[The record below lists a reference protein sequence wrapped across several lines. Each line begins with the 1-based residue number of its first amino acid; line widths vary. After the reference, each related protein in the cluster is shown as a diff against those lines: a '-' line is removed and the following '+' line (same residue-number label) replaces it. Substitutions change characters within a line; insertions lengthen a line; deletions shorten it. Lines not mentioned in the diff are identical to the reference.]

1 MCHCNCRLQLLFAH
15 SYLDQ
20 IVCSGFVEVPVSQSL
35 SIYIM
40 AFSTLRRMAFRQD
53 DGSDTE
59 SWHMASDDD
68 DRRDGLGRP
77 FTSSGPSASARGLG
91 VGRSSDA
98 PIVPVAV
105 APAVVPATVVPHA
118 APIRPRPLPAPP
130 AAKAKA
136 KAKAKALPI
145 RPRVVRGRVPSW
157 VEKHPSHYRESPR
170 HCVWELK
177 SIPPPPFS
185 PTFETDLFE
194 CYVNYS
200 ATMKTLN
207 DCSKTAAKKEFLGVR
222 TLMREKGWKIHKIIG
237 SPWIAWMSVEGAKSC
252 QRASKKRLE
261 GIIRSRL
268 RQREREADE
277 ASAPVP

>member
-1 MCHCNCRLQLLFAH
+1 MSLQLPFATTVCTFLFG
-15 SYLDQ
+15 SKRLFRICRGTGISESFDLM
-20 IVCSGFVEVPVSQSL
+20 V
-35 SIYIM
+35 
-40 AFSTLRRMAFRQD
+40 FSTLRRMAFRQD

-68 DRRDGLGRP
+68 DRRDGLGTP

-91 VGRSSDA
+91 VGRASDA
-98 PIVPVAV
+98 PTVPVVV

-118 APIRPRPLPAPP
+118 APIRPRPPPAPP

-177 SIPPPPFS
+177 SVPPPVFS
-185 PTFETDLFE
+185 PKFETDLFE

-207 DCSKTAAKKEFLGVR
+207 DCSKIAAKKEFLGVR
-222 TLMREKGWKIHKIIG
+222 TLMREKGWKIHKVIG

-252 QRASKKRLE
+252 QRVSKKRLE